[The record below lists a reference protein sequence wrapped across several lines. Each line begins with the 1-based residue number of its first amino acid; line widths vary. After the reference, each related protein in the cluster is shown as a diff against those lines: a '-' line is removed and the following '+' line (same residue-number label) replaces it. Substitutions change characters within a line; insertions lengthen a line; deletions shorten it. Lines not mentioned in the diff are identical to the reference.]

1 MGCVQ
6 LYILRVGYSHRLTVL
21 SHDGLLYGMEKIVHI
36 GVGLR
41 VARSVGMGNA
51 RASVLGMSG
60 SEGFHALFVC
70 IRTDSN
76 YQQGL
81 PGNPDE
87 KMVAGENAGV
97 F

>member
-1 MGCVQ
+1 MF
-6 LYILRVGYSHRLTVL
+6 L
-21 SHDGLLYGMEKIVHI
+21 SHDGSLYGMERIVHI

-70 IRTDSN
+70 VRTIPITN
-76 YQQGL
+76 KVCQ
-81 PGNPDE
+81 E
-87 KMVAGENAGV
+87 TRTKKVVAGENAGV
-97 F
+97 Y

>member
-1 MGCVQ
+1 MCT
-6 LYILRVGYSHRLTVL
+6 IIHSSCRHSHRLTVFL

-36 GVGLR
+36 GVGMR

-70 IRTDSN
+70 VRTDSN

-81 PGNPDE
+81 SGNPD
-87 KMVAGENAGV
+87 
-97 F
+97 